1 MKRLLVLL
9 AILALARPAFA
20 ADVSGSWNMSLSATW
35 TNIPALVC
43 KFSQNGEQ
51 LTGSC
56 NAAGASDKEP
66 ATQLTSGTVVNDRFS
81 CEWRIMTPDGQTWTY
96 ALIGVIDTKEMTMKG
111 SFTLSS
117 AQSKGEGSFTGKKQ
131 S

>member
-1 MKRLLVLL
+1 MKLLLMPL
-9 AILALARPAFA
+9 MMLALPLPAS
-20 ADVSGSWNMSLSATW
+20 ADVSGTWNMSLTADW

-66 ATQLTSGTVVNDRFS
+66 AVQLTSGTVVKDRFS
-81 CEWRIMTPDGQTWTY
+81 CEWRITTPDGQTWTY
-96 ALIGVIDTKEMTMKG
+96 ALTGIVDAKETTMKG

-117 AQSKGEGSFTGKKQ
+117 PQTRGDGSFAAKKQ